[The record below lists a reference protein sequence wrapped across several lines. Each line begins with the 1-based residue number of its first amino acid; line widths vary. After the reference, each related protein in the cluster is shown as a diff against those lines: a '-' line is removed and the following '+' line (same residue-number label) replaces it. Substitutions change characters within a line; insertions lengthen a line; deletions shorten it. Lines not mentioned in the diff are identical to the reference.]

1 MSRLDP
7 HNVVVSVRDKSD
19 TVVRIGVSNW
29 LELREIVRIPLRMAM
44 RGGSGIS
51 RPRWARP

>member
-19 TVVRIGVSNW
+19 AVVRIDPALFAQALVNLQG
-29 LELREIVRIPLRMAM
+29 L
-44 RGGSGIS
+44 
-51 RPRWARP
+51 